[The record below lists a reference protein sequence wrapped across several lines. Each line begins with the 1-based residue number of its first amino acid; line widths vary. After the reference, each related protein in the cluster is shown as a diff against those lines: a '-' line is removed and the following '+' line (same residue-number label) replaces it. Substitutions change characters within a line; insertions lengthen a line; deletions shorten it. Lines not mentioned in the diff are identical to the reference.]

1 MKHYPVILLFIFISI
16 GLIINEFQ
24 EKDGYKL
31 ELQTPK
37 TIELFASTKR
47 LIGNTKNGE
56 NLPSQY

>member
-1 MKHYPVILLFIFISI
+1 MKHYPLILLFIFISI

-37 TIELFASTKR
+37 TIELFPSTKR